1 MREGSTFFVMWVFT
15 VLKPKMTEKKKVT
28 LLLKYSY
35 WREKVL
41 RINDQPR
48 ENALLFTQILL
59 TLQVTVWRDR
69 VREFVSGYW
78 REKTFSILVLGTPK
92 CRYLICRWHHFN
104 QDHEFLFH
112 SYGVN
117 TCSVCL
123 EGLVGKDPVKIPC
136 SHVICLTCISE
147 WTSQERSCPMCKR
160 QIPEDFRIQ
169 SSKIIRLD
177 FFFLLKW
184 LVSQWRVE
192 DRKLQT

>member
-1 MREGSTFFVMWVFT
+1 MR
-15 VLKPKMTEKKKVT
+15 T
-28 LLLKYSY
+28 LEIKNILYSCA
-35 WREKVL
+35 W
-41 RINDQPR
+41 N
-48 ENALLFTQILL
+48 N
-59 TLQVTVWRDR
+59 QV
-69 VREFVSGYW
+69 
-78 REKTFSILVLGTPK
+78 
-92 CRYLICRWHHFN
+92 CLICRWHHFN

-117 TCSVCL
+117 TCPVCL

-177 FFFLLKW
+177 FFSYQKW
-184 LVSQWRVE
+184 LVSQWGVK
-192 DRKLQT
+192 DKFVNLVTCV